1 MFLSLGGMHLPSKPK
16 SIAIFQDTH
25 NPIRAF
31 KYLISHPIIM
41 TLTSRLFF
49 FNLFTIYFILIDPNF
64 TGCSSAYG
72 KLLNIIHH
80 YFCSLLLF
88 AGPLFDYYITNIVII
103 VFTIVGWR
111 LYGRCLLT
119 VESNRVCHDHIDN
132 PFQNFP
138 FQIKKLASVLSNADV
153 TDEKISTPIDYGI
166 LILVVL
172 YNLYMVYRIYF

>member
-1 MFLSLGGMHLPSKPK
+1 MHLPSKPK

-64 TGCSSAYG
+64 RGCSSAYG

-88 AGPLFDYYITNIVII
+88 TGPLFDYYITNIVLI

-111 LYGRCLLT
+111 LYGRCLLS
-119 VESNRVCHDHIDN
+119 VETNRVCDDHIDN

-166 LILVVL
+166 LILIVL
-172 YNLYMVYRIYF
+172 YNLYMIYRIYFQ